1 MPNQN
6 DYVWTNPDDSKG
18 NVGKG
23 LVWHRLNSAI
33 TDSETFTDQLAL
45 TGKFDTGF
53 LKHRFNV
60 GAEYSKQKLI
70 KAAITLLMPK
80 VMFLVL
86 ASIAIVQTYQQI
98 GVLRSMV
105 QLKSHL
111 LTVYKHAQT
120 LMQL

>member
-1 MPNQN
+1 MYAKSKN

-60 GAEYSKQKLI
+60 GAEYSKQKTDKGGYNIIDAKGNVSSTGFYSDCSDLSTNWCTSLNGPTQ
-70 KAAITLLMPK
+70 KP
-80 VMFLVL
+80 
-86 ASIAIVQTYQQI
+86 
-98 GVLRSMV
+98 
-105 QLKSHL
+105 
-111 LTVYKHAQT
+111 
-120 LMQL
+120 

>member
-1 MPNQN
+1 M
-6 DYVWTNPDDSKG
+6 
-18 NVGKG
+18 
-23 LVWHRLNSAI
+23 NSAI

>member
-1 MPNQN
+1 M
-6 DYVWTNPDDSKG
+6 
-18 NVGKG
+18 
-23 LVWHRLNSAI
+23 NSAI

-70 KAAITLLMPK
+70 KAITLLMPK